1 VTILARD
8 LRWRSTP
15 EEKAALHNE
24 AGTRLVCVKNLT
36 RMCYTVAANS
46 IHMHVMHASLVLN
59 LDQYLVYVDVECSRC
74 SSPIGVTTT
83 TIATCSGTCMLLPA
97 VRLDLCH
104 SRICI
109 TLFPY
114 GGPAFTSCQC
124 FDDQDP
130 LLGELDLQKDRPCRL
145 SPR

>member
-1 VTILARD
+1 MTIYAER
-8 LRWRSTP
+8 
-15 EEKAALHNE
+15 ENLHNG

-46 IHMHVMHASLVLN
+46 VHMHAMHASLVSN

-74 SSPIGVTTT
+74 SSRIEVMTT
-83 TIATCSGTCMLLPA
+83 TIATCNESDVLLPA

-104 SRICI
+104 SGICI

-114 GGPAFTSCQC
+114 GAIDSASCQC
-124 FDDQDP
+124 FDDQDL
-130 LLGELDLQKDRPCRL
+130 LLGEPDL
-145 SPR
+145 